1 MRRETK
7 DKLDGLA
14 NGDRR
19 VLRQGLAA
27 VAVLTLVAGLGFAS
41 SSRII
46 SERILS
52 GEVRW
57 AIWKVDDET
66 GQRYPSMQ
74 VMLDDG
80 RLVHVGTL
88 QPRLPQVGTRVVV
101 REKAGVWRNRWYA
114 WEGRFVSERE
124 P

>member
-1 MRRETK
+1 MRQETK
-7 DKLDGLA
+7 DKLDGLE
-14 NGDRR
+14 NSDRSNFR
-19 VLRQGLAA
+19 RGLTA
-27 VAVLTLVAGLGFAS
+27 VAVLTLVAGIGFAS

-46 SERILS
+46 SERILP

-57 AIWKVDDET
+57 AIWNVDHET

-80 RLVHVGTL
+80 RLVHAGTL
-88 QPRLPQVGTRVVV
+88 QPQLPQVGMRVVV
-101 REKAGVWRNRWYA
+101 REKTGLWGNRWYA